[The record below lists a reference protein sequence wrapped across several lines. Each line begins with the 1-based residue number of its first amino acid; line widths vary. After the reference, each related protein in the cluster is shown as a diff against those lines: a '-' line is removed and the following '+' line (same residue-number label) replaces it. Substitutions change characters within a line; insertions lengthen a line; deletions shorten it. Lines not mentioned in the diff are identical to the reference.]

1 MADES
6 ETLTP
11 VRMHRMV
18 SSLPWSLVGML
29 LLAGGSSGHS
39 AFSKVVGFGGA
50 ALFMLVSLRAA
61 RLRLQL
67 GPDVVVVGWLT
78 STHYPWSEID
88 KFVLNDKGLAI
99 RMRGGLEIAV
109 PAYPYGGA
117 VFKKMQQSMEAD
129 LEQVLQRAEQF
140 RKQRPKR

>member
-1 MADES
+1 VADES

-11 VRMHRMV
+11 VRMHRV
-18 SSLPWSLVGML
+18 ASSLPWSLVGML
-29 LLAGGSSGHS
+29 LLAGGSAGHTV
-39 AFSKVVGFGGA
+39 FSKVVGFGGA

-129 LEQVLQRAEQF
+129 LEQVLARAEQF
-140 RKQRPKR
+140 RKQRPRR